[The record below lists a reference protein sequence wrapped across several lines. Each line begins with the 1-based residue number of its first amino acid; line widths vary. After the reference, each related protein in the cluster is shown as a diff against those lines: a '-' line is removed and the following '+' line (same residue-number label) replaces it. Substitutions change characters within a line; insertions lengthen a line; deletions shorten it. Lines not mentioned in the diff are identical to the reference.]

1 MVTKDDL
8 PKYKEFEY
16 SVLVAASTL
25 GGSGHKNEIISAVID
40 AEKISDE
47 ALELVY
53 ESDGKKSLVVD
64 RIEWAMSYNVMGGV
78 MERPE
83 RGLYVLNAEGRRL
96 LGLEEEQARAE
107 LLEMDRQVRRER
119 RSNRKAAQ
127 SESSEDEDESEDTN
141 PLTDD
146 EWRSEFLGRLH
157 QLTPD
162 EFEEFCLEV
171 LRAYGLRLDRVG
183 GSGDEGIDGIGS
195 APLSD
200 VLSTTVAV
208 QCKRYDPS
216 RANISR
222 DTVALFQRDA
232 AAKGAERAVMI
243 TLGGFSRPAQKAAT
257 VTTPTVDL
265 IDGDRLCDLALA
277 KQIGVRELPVVDE
290 GWFTKRFG

>member
-1 MVTKDDL
+1 MVSRDDL
-8 PKYKEFEY
+8 PKYKDFEY
-16 SVLVAASTL
+16 PVLVAAATL
-25 GGSGHKNEIISAVID
+25 GGSGHKSEIISEVIS
-40 AEKISDE
+40 AENISDE
-47 ALELVY
+47 ALDLIY
-53 ESDGKKSLVVD
+53 EGPRDKSLVVD

-78 MERPE
+78 MDRPE
-83 RGLYVLNAEGRRL
+83 RGLYVLNASGRRL
-96 LGLEEEQARAE
+96 LGMDEEEARSE

-119 RSNRKAAQ
+119 RADRKAAQ
-127 SESSEDEDESEDTN
+127 SESSDDEEELEDTN
-141 PLTDD
+141 PLADE

-157 QLTPD
+157 QLTPE

-171 LRAYGLRLDRVG
+171 LRAYGLRLERVG

-243 TLGGFSRPAQKAAT
+243 TLGGFTRPAQKAAT

-277 KQIGVRELPVVDE
+277 KQIGVRELPAVDE